1 MMPRSAADLQ
11 EDCAQSSK
19 AMCST
24 NHPAHWV
31 TFEDEGPV
39 PPQCSVPRPR
49 GLKLLL
55 PTAQCWSSNGSSQ
68 VPTNTPL
75 GAAPPGT
82 SSGQGP
88 PDASVSPTA
97 ADVELG
103 LFWGD
108 GGQRRDSWSS
118 SSDSDS
124 GLSPPR
130 FFIRSKDGAE
140 PPQDPLQYSYSYIC
154 HKLEQLRAEEG
165 RGEGLALGP
174 AVAPRPP
181 SSFVPQG
188 LFLSQRRPGWPLM
201 LRIPEKKNRMS
212 SRQWGPVYL
221 RLLPGALLQLFYE
234 EGLEKPF
241 KEFQLQV
248 QCALSGPALESY
260 GEPGKI
266 ATLKVEQVWY
276 TEKKR
281 REARQLLK
289 FGSTDYGALEDLRVS
304 LEEELL
310 RLGAPLL
317 QHRPHEEQE
326 LFLQICDRV
335 WMRQDSSGA
344 VLESSAITQLHCLAF
359 LNAPA
364 ECFLELGLLGRAPEE
379 EDPLW
384 MEILEYHLHRC
395 VRQAEFAERQLLRFC
410 PPDGCRVELLRF
422 RTRGLACGDAPLRA
436 RGMLT
441 LQGASVQLQ
450 VFLRLQPG
458 FPTAGAL
465 PVCRRV
471 EVRVP
476 LPGECVLVPAGASL
490 LRRRPLRARIHRNTC
505 LGSALEAEAQSVTHA
520 SVGSVKYENVHR
532 AVVWRI
538 EQLPPKNTAVDVP
551 QSCSCKLELASDQ
564 QIPADWQPLM
574 RVECEVEEA
583 AASSTRVQ
591 SVGIQSD
598 IQPHKQLSS
607 RALYHCQVE
616 MEKQLMEAD
625 TQQQSSCATQ

>member
-1 MMPRSAADLQ
+1 M
-11 EDCAQSSK
+11 
-19 AMCST
+19 
-24 NHPAHWV
+24 
-31 TFEDEGPV
+31 
-39 PPQCSVPRPR
+39 
-49 GLKLLL
+49 LL
-55 PTAQCWSSNGSSQ
+55 PYF
-68 VPTNTPL
+68 TP
-75 GAAPPGT
+75 
-82 SSGQGP
+82 
-88 PDASVSPTA
+88 
-97 ADVELG
+97 E
-103 LFWGD
+103 
-108 GGQRRDSWSS
+108 QRTQYH
-118 SSDSDS
+118 SDII
-124 GLSPPR
+124 L
-130 FFIRSKDGAE
+130 IKTT
-140 PPQDPLQYSYSYIC
+140 
-154 HKLEQLRAEEG
+154 
-165 RGEGLALGP
+165 
-174 AVAPRPP
+174 
-181 SSFVPQG
+181 G

-304 LEEELL
+304 LEEELVP
-310 RLGAPLL
+310 LGAPLL
-317 QHRPHEEQE
+317 QHRPHEEPE
-326 LFLQICDRV
+326 LLPHICDRV
-335 WMRQDSSGA
+335 WMRQDSSGT
-344 VLESSAITQLHCLAF
+344 VLESSPIT
-359 LNAPA
+359 
-364 ECFLELGLLGRAPEE
+364 
-379 EDPLW
+379 
-384 MEILEYHLHRC
+384 
-395 VRQAEFAERQLLRFC
+395 QAEFAERRLLRFC

-490 LRRRPLRARIHRNTC
+490 LRRRPFRARIHRNTGM
-505 LGSALEAEAQSVTHA
+505 GSALEAEAQSVTHS
-520 SVGSVKYENVHR
+520 SVGSVKCENVHR
-532 AVVWRI
+532 AVEFLEI
-538 EQLPPKNTAVDVP
+538 GFTLMKTSESLTAAGDSSAL
-551 QSCSCKLELASDQ
+551 QHSSISESDSF
-564 QIPADWQPLM
+564 IY
-574 RVECEVEEA
+574 C
-583 AASSTRVQ
+583 
-591 SVGIQSD
+591 
-598 IQPHKQLSS
+598 
-607 RALYHCQVE
+607 
-616 MEKQLMEAD
+616 
-625 TQQQSSCATQ
+625 